1 MTNPAAHAAG
11 FATIGGENEKETSKL
26 LIYFMAIVYPE
37 NIKRKRVEILSSHEV
52 AKTRA
57 HCERIRS
64 VPSFLNRPA
73 GTPQPPAGRFHP
85 VTDRI
90 SSASR
95 QILPGPRPDF
105 IVAAATAARFYR
117 QTFSAASAAS
127 MSARYFFTLT
137 SFTTQVKTFIAIC
150 KSSQVGKEGAMRMLL
165 SWGSLP

>member
-1 MTNPAAHAAG
+1 MGVLRLQHTH
-11 FATIGGENEKETSKL
+11 F
-26 LIYFMAIVYPE
+26 
-37 NIKRKRVEILSSHEV
+37 R
-52 AKTRA
+52 
-57 HCERIRS
+57 
-64 VPSFLNRPA
+64 RPV

-85 VTDRI
+85 VTNRI
-90 SSASR
+90 SPVKDGFHPA
-95 QILPGPRPDF
+95 PRPDF
-105 IVAAATAARFYR
+105 TEAAGQQPHFRN

>member
-1 MTNPAAHAAG
+1 MRKNPQRAPVFESSRRDTTTARR
-11 FATIGGENEKETSKL
+11 
-26 LIYFMAIVYPE
+26 AI
-37 NIKRKRVEILSSHEV
+37 
-52 AKTRA
+52 
-57 HCERIRS
+57 
-64 VPSFLNRPA
+64 
-73 GTPQPPAGRFHP
+73 HP

-95 QILPGPRPDF
+95 QISPGPRPDF